1 MDLYPLLPETRV
13 MPWVKL
19 TRERMLS
26 VRGEASVSVG
36 TNTNPLDVVARA
48 TPPKEIR
55 AVPLTRLMG
64 LREQDVP
71 KHLLKHAGDLVEARE
86 IIISKT
92 LNIFNERLIY
102 PSPGAGRILAVQG
115 SWLLLELDGLPTE
128 LRSLYR
134 GMVTR
139 VVPQFGVTLDVEGA
153 WAQGIWG
160 AGDEA
165 SGPLKIVAQSPGE
178 VLTPEKIDVSAR
190 GAIVVAGVIDTMA
203 ALTGVARARAAGLV
217 VGSITVNLK
226 SVAENLGLCVI
237 VTEGFGRVPMCA
249 PIYGLLKQYDGNE
262 ACVAAGLTPRVGGV
276 TLRPEVFIPRTRAT
290 NQTPAIAP
298 SPLVNQ
304 LGASVRVTREPY
316 LGQVGK
322 LAQVSPR
329 ASIMANGARAYG
341 AEVEL
346 ASGRAFVPWSNLELI
361 G

>member
-1 MDLYPLLPETRV
+1 MDFYPVLPETRV

-19 TRERMLS
+19 TRERMLPM
-26 VRGEASVSVG
+26 RGEVSAPVG
-36 TNTNPLDVVARA
+36 ANMSPLDVIARA

-64 LREQDVP
+64 LRERDLP
-71 KHLLKHAGDLVEARE
+71 KHLHKHAGDLVEARE
-86 IIISKT
+86 IIISKR
-92 LNIFNERLIY
+92 LNLFNERLIY
-102 PSPGAGRILAVQG
+102 PSPGVGRILAVQG

-134 GMVTR
+134 GTVTR
-139 VVPQFGVTLDVEGA
+139 VVPQFGITIEAEGA

-165 SGPLKIVAQSPGE
+165 YGLLKIVAQSPNE

-190 GAIVVAGVIDTMA
+190 GTIVVAGMIDSIA

-217 VGSITVNLK
+217 VGSLTVNLK
-226 SVAENLGLCVI
+226 SVAENLGLPVL
-237 VTEGFGRVPMCA
+237 VTEGFGRIPICT
-249 PIYGLLKQYDGNE
+249 PIYGMLKQFDGSE
-262 ACVAAGLTPRVGGV
+262 ACAVAGLTPRAGGV
-276 TLRPEVFIPRTRAT
+276 TLRPEVFIPRARAA
-290 NQTPAIAP
+290 NQPPAQAP
-298 SPLVNQ
+298 TPLVNQ
-304 LGASVRVTREPY
+304 LGATVRVMREPY

-329 ASIMANGARAYG
+329 ASVLANGARAYG

-346 ASGRAFVPWSNLELI
+346 ASGRTFVPWSNLELI